1 MRVIPSR
8 ELIGKLRRTRGMHL
22 LPTRQEDDN
31 GDKGH
36 DLADKQDVSF
46 SSFFVTNGT
55 SGSDAELQWA

>member
-36 DLADKQDVSF
+36 DLADKQDV
-46 SSFFVTNGT
+46 
-55 SGSDAELQWA
+55 